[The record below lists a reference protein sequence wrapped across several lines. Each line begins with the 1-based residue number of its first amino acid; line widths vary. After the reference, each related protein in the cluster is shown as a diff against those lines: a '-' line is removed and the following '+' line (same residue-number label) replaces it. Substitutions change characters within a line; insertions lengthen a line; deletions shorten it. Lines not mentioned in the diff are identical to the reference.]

1 MSSEKLNVVLVHG
14 IWMRGLELLPLRRR
28 LGRCEFNTFT
38 FSYRSLAAGAHQ
50 HGVRLAEFLK
60 RKNITHSHFVGHS
73 LGGLVIREFLQV
85 HPDYSPCRVVA
96 LGTPFNGSRV
106 ASNLGR
112 FPLSRWIIGKN
123 VNSPLT
129 AGVPDWPERHAL
141 GVIAGTR
148 PVGMGRVVSRFDGPN
163 DGTVAVSETRITG
176 MRSHICYPTAHTGI
190 VFSRPVADQVCN
202 FLKTGQFAGQD
213 QT

>member
-1 MSSEKLNVVLVHG
+1 
-14 IWMRGLELLPLRRR
+14 MRGLELLPLRQR
-28 LGRCEFNTFT
+28 LGRCGFDTST
-38 FSYRSLAAGAHQ
+38 FSYQSLKAGAAEHAK
-50 HGVRLAEFLK
+50 RLAEFV
-60 RKNITHSHFVGHS
+60 RDKNIAHSHFVGHS
-73 LGGLVIREFLQV
+73 LGGLVIWEFLQV

-96 LGTPFNGSRV
+96 LGTPFDGSRV
-106 ASNLGR
+106 AKRLGQ
-112 FPLSRWIIGKN
+112 FDITRWIIGKN
-123 VNSPLT
+123 TNTALT
-129 AGVPDWPERHAL
+129 AGVADWPERHAL

-176 MRSHICYPTAHTGI
+176 MRSHICYPTTHTGI

-213 QT
+213 LT